1 MLTHLYTILGYHFQN
16 NGLVKQALT
25 HRSVGEAHNERLEF
39 LGDSILN
46 LIITDYLY
54 HTFPGKPEGDL
65 SKARATLVKGD
76 TLFHIA
82 TKIKL
87 GTYLSLGLG
96 ELKTGGASKKSTLA
110 NAMEAIIAAV
120 YLDGGF
126 EASRQV
132 VLHLFESHLSS
143 PTLWDMITDYKTA
156 LQEYLQK
163 NKRSLPCYTLTQAV
177 QNQHATLF
185 FVDCSIQGYATI
197 MEGKGATRREA
208 EQAAARL
215 WFEKFKRSV

>member
-1 MLTHLYTILGYHFQN
+1 MLAHLYKILGYHFQN
-16 NGLVKQALT
+16 DGFVRQALT

-54 HTFPGKPEGDL
+54 RTFPEKPEGDL

-82 TKIKL
+82 TQIKL

-96 ELKTGGASKKSTLA
+96 ELKTGGSSKKSTLA

-126 EASRQV
+126 EASRKL
-132 VLHLFESHLSS
+132 VLHLFDSYLSS

-163 NKRSLPCYTLTQAV
+163 NKRSLPCYTLKQAV
-177 QNQHATLF
+177 QNQHKTLF
-185 FVDCSIQGYATI
+185 YVDCSIQGYPNI

-215 WFEKFKRSV
+215 WFEQFKRSV